1 MLTERLDIMIS
12 PEMRRLVK
20 DKAKFQR
27 ITVGALV
34 RESIRK
40 DIGATSQ
47 EEKRRALHRLF
58 NAGIKLPPNLEKLP
72 RQEVENV

>member
-1 MLTERLDIMIS
+1 MLTKRLDIMIS
-12 PEMRRLVK
+12 PEMRRLIK

-34 RESIRK
+34 RESIK
-40 DIGATSQ
+40 KNIGGTSQ
-47 EEKRRALHRLF
+47 EDRHKALHRLF
-58 NAGIKLPPNLEKLP
+58 NAEMKLPHNLEKLH